1 MTETSRD
8 ERVLQTFAKLADT
21 LVAGYDVVDLLQMLV
36 DVCRELL
43 DADAAGILLADG
55 TGMLEVVASTSEA
68 SRLVEMMQVG
78 AEAGPGIESLR
89 TGRLVTAPD
98 LDDVPPGW
106 AAFRDAAIAQGYAS
120 THALPLR
127 LRETTIGTLNLF
139 RTAPGELSARDL
151 VTAQAFADVATI
163 GILHERALRE
173 NSVVREQ
180 LQSALN
186 SRTVIEQAKGVVAHG
201 AGVSIDASFDII
213 RGYARSHRLG
223 ISEVASQ
230 LVARTLILSA
240 DGTEVHPRNTQSPP
254 S

>member
-1 MTETSRD
+1 MTRTDRE

-43 DADAAGILLADG
+43 DADAAGILLADDS
-55 TGMLEVVASTSEA
+55 GMLEVVASTSEA

-89 TGRLVTAPD
+89 TGKLVTVPD
-98 LDDVPPGW
+98 VGAVPADW
-106 AAFRDAAIAQGYAS
+106 SAFRDAATAQGYAS

-139 RTAPGELSARDL
+139 RRVSGDLSARDL

-173 NSVVREQ
+173 NAVVREQ

-186 SRTVIEQAKGVVAHG
+186 SRIVIEQAKGVVAHG

-213 RGYARSHRLG
+213 RGYARSNRLG
-223 ISEVASQ
+223 ISDVAAR
-230 LVARTLILSA
+230 LVARTLILNA
-240 DGTEVHPRNTQSPP
+240 DGAEVHPRAEQSPE

>member
-1 MTETSRD
+1 MTETPRE

-43 DADAAGILLADG
+43 DADAAGILLADDSG
-55 TGMLEVVASTSEA
+55 VLEVVASTSEA
-68 SRLVEMMQVG
+68 GRLVEMMQVG

-89 TGRLVTAPD
+89 TGRLVTVPV
-98 LDDVPPGW
+98 LDGLPTEW
-106 AAFRDAAIAQGYAS
+106 STFRDAALAQGYAS
-120 THALPLR
+120 THAVPLR

-163 GILHERALRE
+163 GILHERAMRE
-173 NSVVREQ
+173 NVVVREQ

-186 SRTVIEQAKGVVAHG
+186 SRIVIEQAKGVVAHG

-223 ISEVASQ
+223 ISVVAAR
-230 LVARTLILSA
+230 LVARTLILNA
-240 DGTEVHPRNTQSPP
+240 DGVEVHPWNERGFES
-254 S
+254 